1 MKPAFVLIILTVA
14 TAQWLFFASSSAMS
28 KAKFPKKGLRRSELL
43 LIISSV
49 VLAAGFAANIDAS
62 SLWQR
67 DTITASASAAATSNA
82 PLASC
87 ATVAAGMTTAEVTS
101 RLGQADETRSD
112 EETRGPGTSILVY
125 RGSRCAVHLFEG
137 RVEFV
142 D

>member
-1 MKPAFVLIILTVA
+1 MNTTVILIILAAAAV
-14 TAQWLFFASSSAMS
+14 QWLCFAAASAVS
-28 KAKFPKKGLRRSELL
+28 KAKFPKRGLRRSEVMLV
-43 LIISSV
+43 ISSV
-49 VLAAGFAANIDAS
+49 ILAAGFAATLDTS

-67 DTITASASAAATSNA
+67 DTATSAASVAAANA

-87 ATVAAGMTTAEVTS
+87 ATVAAGMTTAEVTAK
-101 RLGQADETRSD
+101 LGQADETRSD

-125 RGSRCAVHLFEG
+125 RGSRCAVHLFDG

>member
-1 MKPAFVLIILTVA
+1 MKPSIGLIILAAASV
-14 TAQWLFFASSSAMS
+14 QWLYFATSSSLS

-67 DTITASASAAATSNA
+67 GTVTSSASAVAASNA